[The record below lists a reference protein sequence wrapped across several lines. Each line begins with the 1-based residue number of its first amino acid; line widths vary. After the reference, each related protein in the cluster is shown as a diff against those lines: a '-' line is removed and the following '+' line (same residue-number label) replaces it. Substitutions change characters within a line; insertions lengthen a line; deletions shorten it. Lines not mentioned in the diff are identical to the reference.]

1 MTTQKKEGGQD
12 QDRAKEVERLS
23 KVYPNVPSE
32 VYDIEASPEIAEMYQ
47 DMFGA

>member
-1 MTTQKKEGGQD
+1 MAIQKKEGVQGKE
-12 QDRAKEVERLS
+12 RVKEVERLT
-23 KVYPNVPSE
+23 KDYPDVPCE